1 MTQLSQVWEAFC
13 AERAVTLQATSLST
27 DYRQVG
33 QWLSRCPVQDMER
46 GREAMGW
53 VLTQNPPKSARKVAM
68 FLKSLYR
75 WAASEDVAL
84 VARNPVASYA
94 FPKRPQS
101 EDEVVV
107 IPRVEVPLLIAGLE
121 PVRKRGAQWHL
132 LAQWMLQTG
141 VRTGEA
147 FATQWSDVRSERVLV
162 HQNYTLSHGLK
173 ASTKTNKRRWVPLN
187 TVARGTLEELP
198 RTSAFVF
205 PWDRQAFQSFFAR
218 RVEQLVGQGVLNRR
232 YRPYDLRH
240 TAISGWLEAGIPV
253 TQTASWAGNSA
264 QVIWQHYANTTGDYE
279 MPVL

>member
-1 MTQLSQVWEAFC
+1 MSQLTDVWEAFC

-27 DYRQVG
+27 DYQQVG
-33 QWLSRCPVQDMER
+33 KWLSRCPVQDPER

-53 VLTQNPPKSARKVAM
+53 VLTQNPPKAARRVAM

-84 VARNPVASYA
+84 VARNPVASFR

-107 IPRVEVPLLIAGLE
+107 IPRVEVPMLLAGLGQA
-121 PVRKRGAQWHL
+121 RKGGAQWQL
-132 LAQWMLQTG
+132 LAEWMLQTG

-147 FATQWSDVRSERVLV
+147 FATQWSDIRGERVLV
-162 HQNYTLSHGLK
+162 HQNYTLTHGLK
-173 ASTKTNKRRWVPLN
+173 ASTKTNKQRWVPIN
-187 TVARGTLEELP
+187 AVARGTLDELP

-205 PWDRQAFQSFFAR
+205 PWNRQSFQSFFAR
-218 RVEQLVGQGVLNRR
+218 RVEQMVAQGVLSRC

-264 QVIWQHYANTTGDYE
+264 QVIWAHYANTTGDYE

>member
-1 MTQLSQVWEAFC
+1 MAELTEVWEAFC

-33 QWLSRCPVQDMER
+33 QWLSRCPVQDVER

-53 VLTQNPPKSARKVAM
+53 VLTQNPPKAARRVAM

-84 VARNPVASYA
+84 VERNPVASFR

-107 IPRVEVPLLIAGLE
+107 IPRGEVPLLLAGME
-121 PVRKRGAQWHL
+121 PVRKRGPQWHL

-147 FATQWSDVRSERVLV
+147 FATQWEDVRGERVLV
-162 HQNYTLSHGLK
+162 HQNLTLTHGLK
-173 ASTKTNKRRWVPLN
+173 ASTKTNRQRWVPIN
-187 TVARGTLEELP
+187 PVARGILEELP
-198 RTSAFVF
+198 RTGAFVF
-205 PWDRQAFQSFFAR
+205 PWNRQSFQSFFAR
-218 RVEQLVGQGVLNRR
+218 RAQQMAAQGVLSRG

-253 TQTASWAGNSA
+253 TQTAAWAGNSA